1 MNRATCMKEIKGSLE
16 KGLNDA
22 LPENKKF
29 MSPFFNTCGV
39 LHKIKCC
46 FKFRYCINGNKNS
59 FDQV

>member
-1 MNRATCMKEIKGSLE
+1 MNRETCMKEITGSLE
-16 KGLNDA
+16 KGLNDD

-39 LHKIKCC
+39 LHKIKYR
-46 FKFRYCINGNKNS
+46 FKSLYCINGNKNS

>member
-1 MNRATCMKEIKGSLE
+1 MNRETCVKEIKGSLE
-16 KGLNDA
+16 KGLNDD

-39 LHKIKCC
+39 LHKIKYR
-46 FKFRYCINGNKNS
+46 FKSLYCINGNKNS

>member
-1 MNRATCMKEIKGSLE
+1 MKEIKGSME
-16 KGLNDA
+16 KGLNDD

-46 FKFRYCINGNKNS
+46 FKSRYCINGNKNS

>member
-1 MNRATCMKEIKGSLE
+1 MKEIKGSLE
-16 KGLNDA
+16 KGLNDD

-39 LHKIKCC
+39 LHKIKYC
-46 FKFRYCINGNKNS
+46 FKSLYCINGNKNS